1 MDRPLPLAGSGDT
14 PPGLIDRLIRLRWSL
29 IIALTLVAAIGVG
42 LLYSAAGGN
51 MAPWASTQIQRFAVA
66 LMILLIAALAPI
78 RFWLRASVPVYLFA
92 VALLVANSL
101 IGTGA
106 GADRWIGVAGFKIQ
120 PSEIMKIALVMVLA
134 RYYHWQ
140 RHEDIGRL
148 HLLIVPVILIAVP
161 SAMVIKQPDLG
172 TAVILCAIGTTIMF
186 LSGVKLWKFGV
197 VAAGLATVV
206 PVAWNFLHGYQKQR
220 ILTFFDPESDPLG
233 TGYHVIQSVI
243 ALGSGGLWGKG
254 YLGGTQIHLNFLPE
268 KHTDF
273 IFPILAEEF
282 GFMGGLVLVL
292 LYAFIIVACLS
303 IGARCRT
310 QYARLTVYGITTTFF
325 LYLFINMAMVMG
337 MLPVVGVPLP
347 LVSYGGTSMLSLMF
361 GFGVILSAHADRNEW
376 ISRFADE
383 E

>member
-1 MDRPLPLAGSGDT
+1 
-14 PPGLIDRLIRLRWSL
+14 
-29 IIALTLVAAIGVG
+29 
-42 LLYSAAGGN
+42 
-51 MAPWASTQIQRFAVA
+51 
-66 LMILLIAALAPI
+66 MILLIAALAPI

-148 HLLIVPVILIAVP
+148 TLLIVPVILIAVP

-197 VAAGLATVV
+197 VAAGLAM
-206 PVAWNFLHGYQKQR
+206 PWRLAEFLHGYQKQR

-310 QYARLTVYGITTTFF
+310 HMPGSRSTASPPRSFSTSSSIWRWSW
-325 LYLFINMAMVMG
+325 ACCRW
-337 MLPVVGVPLP
+337 VGVPLP